1 MDAHLKDLGRVALSN
16 ARNFQNFKRREQAIE
31 QYKRALL
38 LLGECADCEKALTD
52 LQQP

>member
-1 MDAHLKDLGRVALSN
+1 MALSN

-38 LLGECADCEKALTD
+38 LLGECGDCEKALSD